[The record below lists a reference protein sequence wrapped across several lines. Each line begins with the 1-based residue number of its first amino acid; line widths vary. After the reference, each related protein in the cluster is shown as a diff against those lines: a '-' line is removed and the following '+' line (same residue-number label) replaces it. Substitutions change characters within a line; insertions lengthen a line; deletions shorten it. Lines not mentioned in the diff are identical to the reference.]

1 MRGEESTPPVRRG
14 EERGEHSPCE
24 ESRAERSQPPLCPQ
38 ALEEDERDGN
48 DSDGS
53 LDSGSSAG
61 PNFNYILNM
70 PLWCLSKEKVEEL
83 LRQRDLKV
91 RSPAA
96 PGTRPGAGRGEWEG

>member
-1 MRGEESTPPVRRG
+1 M
-14 EERGEHSPCE
+14 
-24 ESRAERSQPPLCPQ
+24 
-38 ALEEDERDGN
+38 EEDERDGN

-53 LDSGSSAG
+53 VDSGSSSG

-91 RSPAA
+91 RSAA
-96 PGTRPGAGRGEWEG
+96 AAAAAAAGAWPGAGRGEREG